1 MAVFHNLITQMNVNE
16 SIIFEIETRVLDA
29 RQQVAALEAEFE
41 AAVEEQRRAELA
53 SLAVLVA
60 DRDALDSLVDKIN
73 ILIESQ
79 GLTLIVRRQR
89 GAKAALDAC
98 EENP

>member
-1 MAVFHNLITQMNVNE
+1 MNENIVYD
-16 SIIFEIETRVLDA
+16 IETRVLAA

-79 GLTLIVRRQR
+79 GLSLIVRRQR
-89 GAKAALDAC
+89 RANVVEEADHDDQDAIG
-98 EENP
+98 

>member
-53 SLAVLVA
+53 SLAGLVA

-73 ILIESQ
+73 ILIESK

-98 EENP
+98 

>member
-1 MAVFHNLITQMNVNE
+1 MNENIVYD
-16 SIIFEIETRVLDA
+16 IETRVLAA

-98 EENP
+98 EENL